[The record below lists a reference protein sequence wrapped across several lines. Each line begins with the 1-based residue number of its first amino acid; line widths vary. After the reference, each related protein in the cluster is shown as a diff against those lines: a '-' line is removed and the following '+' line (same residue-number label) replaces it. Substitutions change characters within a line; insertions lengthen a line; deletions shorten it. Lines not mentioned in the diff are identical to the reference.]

1 MKRQKTTPMDMTKI
15 PKRKRGSRKSLSF
28 DNADVLNQPINILA
42 LGSHLT
48 DELGF
53 SELNDTLGR
62 WMAHYLAELIDKAS
76 NAPEGPIRDA
86 AQARVATEILAIWAH
101 RSALPG
107 NSYPLARYK
116 NIIAG
121 MQLLVPGG
129 SPWERPASGSRTAQA
144 GEAHEQ
150 LRQLS
155 IACLFADHFAEIP
168 NIDPDVVGYL
178 DPEEREIFE
187 FFNSWARSVTSE
199 RQKLYDEGVVLA
211 DTSSSTKALKPNELL
226 EATVDRTIAC
236 LQKLKLDL
244 GQTRVDQ

>member
-1 MKRQKTTPMDMTKI
+1 M
-15 PKRKRGSRKSLSF
+15 
-28 DNADVLNQPINILA
+28 NQPINILA

-76 NAPEGPIRDA
+76 NEPDGPIRDA
-86 AQARVATEILAIWAH
+86 AQAKVASSILAVWAH

-107 NSYPLARYK
+107 NAYPLARYK
-116 NIIAG
+116 DIIEG
-121 MQLLVPGG
+121 MKLLAPGG
-129 SPWERPASGSRTAQA
+129 SPWERPTSGSRTAQA

-168 NIDPDVVGYL
+168 NIDPSVVGHL
-178 DPEEREIFE
+178 DPAERELLE
-187 FFNSWARSVTSE
+187 FFNRWAELVKSQ
-199 RQKLYDEGVVLA
+199 RQKLFDDGVLFA
-211 DTSSSTKALKPNELL
+211 DAASATKAPKPNELL
-226 EATVDRTIAC
+226 EATVDSAIAS
-236 LQKLKLDL
+236 LKKLKLEL
-244 GQTRVDQ
+244 GQPRVDQ

>member
-1 MKRQKTTPMDMTKI
+1 MKNQKTTPIDMTRT
-15 PKRKRGSRKSLSF
+15 PKRKRGSRKSLSS
-28 DNADVLNQPINILA
+28 DNADVLSQPINILA

-86 AQARVATEILAIWAH
+86 AQAKVATEILAIWAH

-116 NIIAG
+116 DIIEG
-121 MQLLVPGG
+121 MQLLAPGG

-144 GEAHEQ
+144 GEAYEQ

-168 NIDPDVVGYL
+168 NIDPGVVGHL
-178 DPEEREIFE
+178 DPEERKLFE
-187 FFNSWARSVTSE
+187 FFNSWAKSVKSQ
-199 RQKLYDEGVVLA
+199 RQTLCDQGVVLA
-211 DTSSSTKALKPNELL
+211 DSSTKAFKPNELL
-226 EATVDRTIAC
+226 EATVDRSIAC
-236 LQKLKLDL
+236 LQKLKLHL
-244 GQTRVDQ
+244 GHPRVDQ

>member
-1 MKRQKTTPMDMTKI
+1 
-15 PKRKRGSRKSLSF
+15 
-28 DNADVLNQPINILA
+28 LA

-76 NAPEGPIRDA
+76 NEPDGHIRDT
-86 AQARVATEILAIWAH
+86 AQAKVASAILAIWAH

-107 NSYPLARYK
+107 NAYPLARYK
-116 NIIAG
+116 DIIEG
-121 MQLLVPGG
+121 MELLTPGG
-129 SPWERPASGSRTAQA
+129 PSWGRPASGSRTAQA
-144 GEAHEQ
+144 GEAFEQ

-168 NIDPDVVGYL
+168 NVDSGVVGHL
-178 DPEEREIFE
+178 DPQERELLE
-187 FFNSWARSVTSE
+187 FFNSWAESVKAQ
-199 RQKLYDEGVVLA
+199 RRKLCDEGVVFA
-211 DTSSSTKALKPNELL
+211 NTPSSAEAVKPNELL
-226 EATVDRTIAC
+226 EATVDRAIAC

-244 GQTRVDQ
+244 GQPRVDQ